1 MKLFMP
7 ITKSVDGKFLGI
19 LSDTSIDRDNEM
31 MSASLL
37 REWAATNKTLP
48 ALVNHENKMQSL
60 VGGWKDLRVIE
71 KEGRVALMAEP
82 FFFSKEANPLAAQ
95 VEKQVTEA
103 LENGMNVGISIGARA
118 MDSETVMV
126 GDKAMRQYTKAELLE
141 ATFVPIQSNP
151 QASFGHVAKSY
162 GIDVEEVQKP
172 AELDRCVSA
181 LMADPDFKA
190 QDGRTKEQ
198 SAYAVCQARLGKGDV
213 QKMSEEVKEQSQQE
227 AEAVEEVAEQP
238 VEEVAEAVAEEAPEA
253 VEEAVEE
260 AAEASE
266 EVADEAEKSVVA
278 NLKKRVAQL
287 EAELEQ
293 VNKQAVLKATHET
306 GVAAEAT
313 VEKTER
319 SLERMFKVMKQQ
331 ELKNE
336 IQ

>member
-7 ITKSVDGKFLGI
+7 VMKQANGKFLGI

-37 REWAATNKTLP
+37 REWASMNKTLP
-48 ALVNHENKMQSL
+48 ALVNHENKMEKL
-60 VGGWKDLRVIE
+60 VGGWKNLRVIQ
-71 KEGRVALMAEP
+71 KDGRVALMAEP

-95 VEKQVTEA
+95 VEKQVNEA

-118 MDSETVMV
+118 MGSETVMV

-141 ATFVPIQSNP
+141 ATWVPIQSNP
-151 QASFGHVAKSY
+151 MASFGHVAKSY
-162 GIDVEEVQKP
+162 GLEVEEVQKP

-181 LMADPDFKA
+181 LMADPDFKPQA
-190 QDGRTKEQ
+190 GRTKEQ

-213 QKMSEEVKEQSQQE
+213 QKMSEEVKEQSQAE

-238 VEEVAEAVAEEAPEA
+238 VEEVAEPVAEEAPEA

-260 AAEASE
+260 AEEASE

-278 NLKKRVAQL
+278 NLQKRVAEL

-306 GVAAEAT
+306 GVAAEVT

-319 SLERMFKVMKQQ
+319 SLERMFKVMKQ
-331 ELKNE
+331 
-336 IQ
+336 